1 MSPHE
6 IPRTR
11 NPEERINAARGFRA
25 ALHNPHVSETAKEHA
40 RQSLQDLD
48 EDEARR
54 EMQEEA
60 GQHVPYHRQHRR
72 YETRHASTD
81 QPMPPQE
88 RINAAR
94 GYKAALHN
102 PLVSEKGKEHARRM
116 LLEMDDQEAREELYR
131 EKPKSPT
138 RVAAGLKAVTHNRRL
153 SDSTR
158 YTAAQKLRD
167 MGYDQEEEQR

>member
-1 MSPHE
+1 MDSDKL
-6 IPRTR
+6 T
-11 NPEERINAARGFRA
+11 FRR

-40 RQSLQDLD
+40 RQSLQDLN

-72 YETRHASTD
+72 YETRHASAD

-94 GYKAALHN
+94 GYKAY
-102 PLVSEKGKEHARRM
+102 ARRPRCNPG
-116 LLEMDDQEAREELYR
+116 A
-131 EKPKSPT
+131 
-138 RVAAGLKAVTHNRRL
+138 
-153 SDSTR
+153 STR
-158 YTAAQKLRD
+158 P
-167 MGYDQEEEQR
+167 